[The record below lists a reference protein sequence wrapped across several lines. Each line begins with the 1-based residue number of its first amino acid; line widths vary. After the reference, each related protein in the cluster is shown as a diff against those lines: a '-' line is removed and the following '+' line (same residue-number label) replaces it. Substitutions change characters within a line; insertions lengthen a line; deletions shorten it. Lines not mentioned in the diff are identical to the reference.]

1 VTKLSKKEIQSSN
14 FEKKMPYRRLPNT
27 DKARVRAMDNAL
39 KKSLSVGQENC
50 AISETTFTQL
60 DTILPQFQHGLIN
73 LDAARRNQISK
84 NKEYT
89 EIFKKARIYISHFIQ
104 VLNFAIARGE
114 LKEEVRDFY
123 DLTTFTHSLPSL
135 ITEKDLLKWGK
146 KLIEGEQKRI
156 QKGGN
161 PIYNPSI
168 ALVKVN
174 FEKFSDAYYYQ
185 KNLIST
191 SKRASK
197 LVNELRPEVDAVI
210 LQTWNEVEQTF
221 FQHEDI
227 QKRENA
233 SEYGVT
239 YVFRKHEK
247 LKTLSPAIAP
257 VTLIKKVKKIQVKP
271 AVQENKNIA
280 IELPVEKIAEK
291 EKVIPIQSTIN
302 F

>member
-1 VTKLSKKEIQSSN
+1 
-14 FEKKMPYRRLPNT
+14 MPYRRLPNT

-39 KKSLSVGQENC
+39 KKCLSAGQENC
-50 AISETTFTQL
+50 AIAETTFTLL
-60 DTILPQFQHGLIN
+60 DSILPQFQHGLIN
-73 LDAARRNQISK
+73 LEAARKNQATK

-89 EIFKKARIYISHFIQ
+89 EFFKKARIYISHFIQ

-114 LKEEVRDFY
+114 LKEEVREFY
-123 DLTTFTHSLPSL
+123 DLKAFTHNLPSL
-135 ITEKDLLKWGK
+135 MTEKDLLKWGK
-146 KLIEGEQKRI
+146 KLIDGEQKRI

-174 FEKFSDAYYYQ
+174 YEKFYDAYHYQ

-197 LVNELRPEVDAVI
+197 LVNELRPEVDKII
-210 LQTWNEVEQTF
+210 LLIWNEVEQTF
-221 FQHEDI
+221 FQLDDI
-227 QKRENA
+227 QKREKS

-247 LKTLSPAIAP
+247 LKVIYPAKQP
-257 VTLIKKVKKIQVKP
+257 VVKK
-271 AVQENKNIA
+271 ENKPKEKPLMKEKNEIA
-280 IELPVEKIAEK
+280 IELPVEKKVEK
-291 EKVIPIQSTIN
+291 EKLIAVQSSLN